1 MKKQTI
7 IALAFFTSILSYAQ
21 KKELKD
27 AEKAIKD
34 KNYAE
39 AKTALSQV
47 DPMLSTLDEKSKNK
61 YYYLK
66 GVALFANGKG
76 TNEDID
82 ESLKSFNQVKG
93 EYQAEIKETKQAMV
107 NNILTKGNKAYENK
121 NYSSAS
127 NQFERVY
134 NMNKK
139 DTIYLYYA
147 AATAVSV
154 PDYDRALKLYEKLRD
169 IGYKGNETK
178 YLAVSVANN
187 QEETFPSKSLRDTS
201 VKLKTHTNPTDKKEE
216 SKRPEIIKNIAL
228 IYVSNGDNEKAI
240 AAMKEARAQSPED
253 INLIL
258 SEANVHY
265 KMGNITE
272 FKRLLEE
279 AIQLDPNNP
288 ELQYNLG
295 VISSESG
302 DSVSAKKY
310 YNKAIELD
318 PKYINAYI
326 NMAALV
332 LAGEKKLIEEMN
344 GLGTSKADNKRYDEL
359 IEVRKEIYRDAIPY
373 LEKAL
378 DIDSKNVSAATTLM
392 NIYSVLGETAKYKE
406 MKAKVEALES
416 GN

>member
-1 MKKQTI
+1 MKKQII
-7 IALAFFTSILSYAQ
+7 IALTFFMSILSFAQ
-21 KKELKD
+21 KKELKV

-34 KNYAE
+34 KNFAE

-47 DPMLSTLDEKSKNK
+47 EPMLSSLDDKTKNK

-66 GVALFANGKG
+66 GVALFADGKG
-76 TNEDID
+76 SNEDID
-82 ESLKSFNQVKG
+82 ESIRSFDEVKG
-93 EYQAEIKETKQAMV
+93 EYQSEIKETKQAMV
-107 NNILTKGNKAYENK
+107 NSILTKGNKAYENK
-121 NYSSAS
+121 NYKNAS

-134 NMNKK
+134 KMNTK

-147 AATAVSV
+147 AATAVTV

-169 IGYKGNETK
+169 IGFTGTETQ
-178 YLAVSVANN
+178 YFAVNVATD
-187 QEETFPSKSLRDTS
+187 QEETFPSQALRDTS
-201 VKLKTHTNPTDKKEE
+201 VKLKTHKNPTAKKQE

-265 KMGNITE
+265 KMGNIAE

-279 AIQLDPNNP
+279 ATQLDPNNP

-302 DSVSAKKY
+302 DNASAKKY
-310 YNKAIELD
+310 YDKAIELD
-318 PKYINAYI
+318 PTYINAYI

-359 IEVRKEIYRDAIPY
+359 IEVRKGIYRDAIPY

-378 DIDSKNVSAATTLM
+378 DIDNKNVSAATTLM
-392 NIYSVLGETAKYKE
+392 NIYSVLGETDKYKA
-406 MKAKVEALES
+406 MKVKVEALES